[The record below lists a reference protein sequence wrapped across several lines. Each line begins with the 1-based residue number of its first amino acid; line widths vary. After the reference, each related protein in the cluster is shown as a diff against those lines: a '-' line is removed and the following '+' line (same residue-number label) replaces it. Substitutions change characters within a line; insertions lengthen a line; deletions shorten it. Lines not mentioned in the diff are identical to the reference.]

1 MNEFAT
7 RLKKVR
13 KERNLSQKELSDI
26 AKIKGVQISTYER
39 GRVIPSEG
47 NLRAIIKALDV
58 SLDYFDDAIPYV
70 RGIDGDEI
78 LHEVQKF
85 IELKPNN
92 TQSKALLEVVKAF
105 QKNAVKNPSMHIHE
119 VT

>member
-1 MNEFAT
+1 MLPCTNMNEFAA

-26 AKIKGVQISTYER
+26 AKIRGVQISTYER
-39 GRVIPSEG
+39 GKVIPSEA
-47 NLRAIIKALDV
+47 NLLAIVKALNV
-58 SLDYFDDAIPYV
+58 SLDYFDDTIPYV
-70 RGIDGDEI
+70 RGIEGQEI
-78 LHEVQKF
+78 LQEVQKF

-105 QKNAVKNPSMHIHE
+105 RKTHE
-119 VT
+119 AS